1 MRSPS
6 VSKKKESKKA
16 LNYTHMYV
24 HTHTHT
30 YAYTNTH
37 AHTFAY
43 THFTHARTYAH
54 AYTRTHT
61 RAHTYTISAPPV
73 KKIVPRALG
82 GGGGLHVC
90 RAARLIF
97 CAGRTT
103 HTTPLL
109 QELHWLPLQK
119 RISYK
124 LCLYVYKILQHS
136 APTYLEDM
144 ISVYTPTRTLRSM
157 SDKTLLTIPRSA
169 LVVGDKSFSV
179 SASRQWNSL
188 PLSLRE
194 CHSLDTFKKHLKTYF
209 FSL

>member
-1 MRSPS
+1 MFTVLPTKDR
-6 VSKKKESKKA
+6 KKLEIIQ
-16 LNYTHMYV
+16 N
-24 HTHTHT
+24 
-30 YAYTNTH
+30 
-37 AHTFAY
+37 
-43 THFTHARTYAH
+43 
-54 AYTRTHT
+54 
-61 RAHTYTISAPPV
+61 
-73 KKIVPRALG
+73 
-82 GGGGLHVC
+82 

-97 CAGRTT
+97 CAGRRT

-194 CHSLDTFKKHLKTYF
+194 CHSLDTFKKHLKTF
-209 FSL
+209 FFLCNVLKYECLCKIITCKIRNYNKENVIIRADIWSIILLEYAKLFLRSLYIKWR